1 MSIVNVL
8 HSKDAINSNYNVLV
22 MEVCIGSI
30 SISKVLF
37 IVGIV
42 ISILLETTFSQ
53 ISIHSQL
60 LVKLL

>member
-53 ISIHSQL
+53 ISTHRQL
-60 LVKLL
+60 LVKFL

>member
-42 ISILLETTFSQ
+42 ISIYLKLHFHKFQ
-53 ISIHSQL
+53 SIANYW
-60 LVKLL
+60 

>member
-53 ISIHSQL
+53 ISTHRQL

>member
-22 MEVCIGSI
+22 MEVCTGSI

-42 ISILLETTFSQ
+42 ISILLETPFSQ

-60 LVKLL
+60 LVKIL

>member
-8 HSKDAINSNYNVLV
+8 HSKDAINSSYNVLV

>member
-53 ISIHSQL
+53 ISTHSQL

>member
-60 LVKLL
+60 LVKFL